1 MKKTTKTKNRKS
13 RIQLAFSQIRA
24 WLLGEMDP
32 YDAVF
37 LKEEPPLVTSRKELA
52 DPHLDT
58 FNLRNAFEMRAFQR
72 AYNIAGILVCIV
84 MIVSMLITVSWLP
97 RMGADYN
104 PNNNEVSERYIEKG
118 MEETGAVNIVAGMI
132 LDYRAFDTFGESCV
146 LFSAVCCVFILLKN
160 ASHGATAAAEE
171 NDRIYEP
178 KNDVIL
184 QRITTVLVPFI
195 MLFGVYIMF
204 NGHLSA
210 GGGFAGGA
218 VLGAGM
224 ILYLLAFGF
233 AKTSRFLNEKVI
245 NVIVCTSLTFYCLAK
260 SYSFYTGA
268 NGLHSIISTGTPGDL
283 ISAGLILPL
292 NIAVGFVVACTMYS
306 FYAVFRK
313 GGM

>member
-1 MKKTTKTKNRKS
+1 MKKTTKTISNKTRS
-13 RIQLAFSQIRA
+13 RVTAYLHA
-24 WLLGEMDP
+24 WLFGEEDI
-32 YDAVF
+32 YEDVF
-37 LKEEPPLVTSRKELA
+37 NREERPLVKARRA
-52 DPHLDT
+52 MDDPHLDQ
-58 FNLRNAFEMRAFQR
+58 FNPRDAFEMRAFQR
-72 AYNIAGILVCIV
+72 AYNIAGIVVCVV
-84 MIVSMLITVSWLP
+84 MIVAMLVTVSWLP
-97 RMGADYN
+97 RMGAYYN

-160 ASHGATAAAEE
+160 ASSGAAAAAEE
-171 NDRIYEP
+171 DDRIYEP

-184 QRITTVLVPFI
+184 QRIATVLVPFI
-195 MLFGVYIMF
+195 MLFGIYIMF

-233 AKTSRFLNEKVI
+233 EKTSRFLNEKVV
-245 NVIVCTSLTFYCLAK
+245 NAIVCTSLTFYCLAK

-268 NGLHSIISTGTPGDL
+268 NGLHSIISKGTPGDL

>member
-1 MKKTTKTKNRKS
+1 MTKKTKKS
-13 RIQLAFSQIRA
+13 SRSHSRVLTFLRA
-24 WLLGEMDP
+24 WLLGEQNV
-32 YDAVF
+32 YESVF
-37 LKEEPPLVTSRKELA
+37 SREEPPLIKSRREME
-52 DPHLDT
+52 DPHLDK
-58 FNLRNAFEMRAFQR
+58 FDPSGSVEMRAFQR
-72 AYNIAGILVCIV
+72 SYNIASYIVCVV
-84 MIVSMLITVSWLP
+84 MIVSLLVTVSWLP
-97 RMGADYN
+97 RMGAYYN
-104 PNNNEVSERYIEKG
+104 PSNNVVSQRYIEQG

-146 LFSAVCCVFILLKN
+146 LFSAVCCVLILLKN
-160 ASHGATAAAEE
+160 VRHGDADDLFDD
-171 NDRIYEP
+171 DRAFEP
-178 KNDVIL
+178 RNDVVL
-184 QRITTVLVPFI
+184 QHIAKILVPFV

-224 ILYLLAFGF
+224 ILYLSAFGS
-233 AKTSRFLNEKVI
+233 AKTSRFLNEKVV
-245 NVIVCTSLTFYCLAK
+245 NLIVSSCLTFYCLAK

-268 NGLHSIISTGTPGDL
+268 NGLPSVIGHGTPGEL

>member
-1 MKKTTKTKNRKS
+1 MKKKTEKKRS
-13 RIQLAFSQIRA
+13 LSDILRS
-24 WLLGEMDP
+24 WLSGETDI
-32 YDAVF
+32 YSAVF
-37 LKEEPPLVTSRKELA
+37 DGKERPLVKKRRKMA
-52 DPHLDT
+52 DPHLEQ
-58 FNLRNAFEMRAFQR
+58 FNHSNSFEMRAFQR
-72 AYNIAGILVCIV
+72 SYNIAGVVVCIV
-84 MIVSMLITVSWLP
+84 MIIALLIAVSWLP
-97 RMGADYN
+97 RMGADYD
-104 PNNNEVSERYIEKG
+104 PTNNEVSRRYIEQG

-160 ASHGATAAAEE
+160 ASVGDAAEAE
-171 NDRIYEP
+171 VNDRVFEP

-184 QRITTVLVPFI
+184 QRIATVLVPFV

-233 AKTSRFLNEKVI
+233 ARTSRFLNEKVI
-245 NVIVCTSLTFYCLAK
+245 NAIVCTSLTFYCLAK

-268 NGLHSIISTGTPGDL
+268 NGLHSIIGHGTPGDL
-283 ISAGLILPL
+283 ISSGLILPL

>member
-1 MKKTTKTKNRKS
+1 MKKKTEQKTSFRNVLRS
-13 RIQLAFSQIRA
+13 
-24 WLLGEMDP
+24 WLSGETDV
-32 YDAVF
+32 YSAVF
-37 LKEEPPLVTSRKELA
+37 DHAERPLIKKRRKMD
-52 DPHLDT
+52 DPHLDQ
-58 FNLRNAFEMRAFQR
+58 FDYSKSFEMRAFQR
-72 AYNIAGILVCIV
+72 SYNLAGFVVCVV
-84 MIVSMLITVSWLP
+84 MIVALLITVSWLP
-97 RMGADYN
+97 SFGANYN
-104 PNNNEVSERYIEKG
+104 PNNNEVPRRYIEQG
-118 MEETGAVNIVAGMI
+118 VEETGAVNIVAGMI

-146 LFSAVCCVFILLKN
+146 LFSAVCCVFILLKH
-160 ASHGATAAAEE
+160 ASHGDRLEAEE
-171 NDRIYEP
+171 NDRVFEP

-184 QRITTVLVPFI
+184 QRIAAVLVPFV
-195 MLFGVYIMF
+195 MLFGIYIMF

-224 ILYLLAFGF
+224 ILYLLAYGF

-268 NGLHSIISTGTPGDL
+268 NGLTSIISHGNPGDL
-283 ISAGLILPL
+283 FSAGLILPL

>member
-1 MKKTTKTKNRKS
+1 MKTNSEKFFV
-13 RIQLAFSQIRA
+13 RIHSMLRS
-24 WLLGEMDP
+24 WLLGETDV

-37 LKEEPPLVTSRKELA
+37 EQEERPLVKERLKMD
-52 DPHLDT
+52 DPHLDQ
-58 FNLRNAFEMRAFQR
+58 FNHRNSLEMRIFQR
-72 AYNIAGILVCIV
+72 SYNIAGLIVCII
-84 MIVSMLITVSWLP
+84 MIVALLITVSWLP
-97 RMGADYN
+97 RMGAYFN
-104 PNNNEVSERYIEKG
+104 PNNNEVSKRYIEQG
-118 MEETGAVNIVAGMI
+118 MEETGAVNVVAGMI

-160 ASHGATAAAEE
+160 ASRRDTAEADE
-171 NDRIYEP
+171 NDRFYEP

-184 QRITTVLVPFI
+184 QRVVTVLLPFI

-233 AKTSRFLNEKVI
+233 AKTSRFLDEKVI
-245 NVIVCTSLTFYCLAK
+245 NTIVCTALTFYCLAK

-268 NGLHSIISTGTPGDL
+268 NSLHSIIGHGTPGDL

>member
-1 MKKTTKTKNRKS
+1 MKKTTKTTNKERS
-13 RIQLAFSQIRA
+13 RVLLRLRA
-24 WLLGEMDP
+24 WLLGEEDV
-32 YDAVF
+32 YDRVF
-37 LKEEPPLVTSRKELA
+37 AREEPPLVKERREID
-52 DPHLDT
+52 DPHLDK
-58 FNLRNAFEMRAFQR
+58 FNPRDAIEMRAFQR
-72 AYNIAGILVCIV
+72 AYNIAGLVVCVV
-84 MIVSMLITVSWLP
+84 MIVAMLVTVSWLP
-97 RMGADYN
+97 RMGADFN
-104 PNNNEVSERYIEKG
+104 PNNNEVSERYIENG

-160 ASHGATAAAEE
+160 ASHGATAAADE

-184 QRITTVLVPFI
+184 QRIATVLVPFV

-245 NVIVCTSLTFYCLAK
+245 NAIVCTSLSFYCLAK
-260 SYSFYTGA
+260 SYSFFTGA
-268 NGLHSIISTGTPGDL
+268 NGLHSIISQGTPGDL

>member
-1 MKKTTKTKNRKS
+1 MKKKTDKKPTFAA
-13 RIQLAFSQIRA
+13 LLRA
-24 WLLGEMDP
+24 WLDGDVDL
-32 YDAVF
+32 YSAVF
-37 LKEEPPLVTSRKELA
+37 DRRERPLVKKRRKMG
-52 DPHLDT
+52 DPHLEQ
-58 FNLRNAFEMRAFQR
+58 FNYSNSFEMRAFQR
-72 AYNIAGILVCIV
+72 SYNIAGFVVCVV
-84 MIVSMLITVSWLP
+84 MIIALLVTVSWLP

-104 PNNNEVSERYIEKG
+104 PNVNEVSRRYIEEG
-118 MEETGAVNIVAGMI
+118 EEETGAVNIVAGMI

-160 ASHGATAAAEE
+160 ASHGDTLEAEE
-171 NDRIYEP
+171 NDRVFEP

-184 QRITTVLVPFI
+184 QRIAAVLVPFV
-195 MLFGVYIMF
+195 MLFGIYVMF

-233 AKTSRFLNEKVI
+233 EKTSRFLNEKVI
-245 NVIVCTSLTFYCLAK
+245 NTIVCTALSFYCLAK

-268 NGLHSIISTGTPGDL
+268 NGIPSVIGHGTPGDL

>member
-1 MKKTTKTKNRKS
+1 MKKTTKTISKERRS
-13 RIQLAFSQIRA
+13 RAALHLRA
-24 WLLGEMDP
+24 WLLGEEDV
-32 YDAVF
+32 YENVF
-37 LKEEPPLVTSRKELA
+37 EREEPPLVKPRRSID
-52 DPHLDT
+52 DPHLDQ
-58 FNLRNAFEMRAFQR
+58 FNPRDAFEMRAFQR
-72 AYNIAGILVCIV
+72 AYNAAGAIVCAV
-84 MIVSMLITVSWLP
+84 MIVAMLVTVSWLP
-97 RMGADYN
+97 RMGAYYN
-104 PNNNEVSERYIEKG
+104 PSNNEVSERYIEKG

-160 ASHGATAAAEE
+160 ASHGAAAAADE
-171 NDRIYEP
+171 NDRVYEP

-184 QRITTVLVPFI
+184 QRIATVLVPFI
-195 MLFGVYIMF
+195 MLFGIYIMF

-233 AKTSRFLNEKVI
+233 ARASRFLNEKVI
-245 NVIVCTSLTFYCLAK
+245 NAIVCTSLTFYCLAK

-268 NGLHSIISTGTPGDL
+268 NGLHSIISQGNPGDL